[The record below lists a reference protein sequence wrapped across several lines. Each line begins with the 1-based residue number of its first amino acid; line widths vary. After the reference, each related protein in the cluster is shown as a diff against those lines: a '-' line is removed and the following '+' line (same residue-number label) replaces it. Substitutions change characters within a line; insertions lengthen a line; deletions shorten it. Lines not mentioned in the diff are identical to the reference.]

1 MQPLKALFFGAIGTI
16 AETSDLQRDSFNT
29 AFAKAGLDW
38 NWSPDAYRELL
49 KTNGGQAR
57 LRLYRDADPSRHHV
71 TDDAIEHIHTAK
83 TSHYANSLAQGS
95 LQPRTGVAKLVSLCL
110 ASGIKLGWCTST
122 SLSNVGSI
130 QSALAGQL
138 PFDRFDT
145 VVTIDKIGRVKPA
158 SDAYL
163 YALAQL
169 GISPD
174 EAVAIED
181 SPVSITAAKAAGIF
195 CIATPGATTQDQ
207 DFSSADAIMPDL
219 TGVTISQLNGFLEG
233 KTSLA

>member
-16 AETSDLQRDSFNT
+16 AETSDLQRDSFNA
-29 AFAKAGLDW
+29 AFAQAGVDW
-38 NWSPDAYRELL
+38 HWSPDTYRDLL

-57 LRLYRDADPSRHHV
+57 LLLYRDADPSRHNV
-71 TDDAIEHIHTAK
+71 TQALIEQIHTAK
-83 TSHYANSLAQGS
+83 TSYYAESLAQGG
-95 LQPRTGVAKLVSLCL
+95 LMPRPGVAQLVSMCL
-110 ASGIKLGWCTST
+110 AAGIKLGWCTST

-130 QSALAGQL
+130 QLALAGQL

-145 VVTIDKIGRVKPA
+145 VVTIDKIARVKPA
-158 SDAYL
+158 PDAYL

-169 GISPD
+169 GIGPH

-181 SPVSITAAKAAGIF
+181 SPVSISAAKAAGIF
-195 CIATPGATTQDQ
+195 CIATPGATTKGQ
-207 DFSSADAIMPDL
+207 DFSNADAIMPDVA
-219 TGVTISQLNGFLEG
+219 GITISQLNAFLAG